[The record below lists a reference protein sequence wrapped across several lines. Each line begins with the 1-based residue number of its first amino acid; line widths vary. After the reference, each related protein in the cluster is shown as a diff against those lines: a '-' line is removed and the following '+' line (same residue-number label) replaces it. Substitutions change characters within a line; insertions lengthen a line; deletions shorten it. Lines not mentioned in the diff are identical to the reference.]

1 MIDRFI
7 LCGFWSIY
15 YVYVAELY
23 PTEISSLGFGW
34 TSVVGQIGST
44 VSPFVAEISE
54 AIGVNGWFLT
64 AFFGVG
70 AWCFIFCLHETQG
83 MPLQE
88 VILERMDTLRREKSE
103 LEIE

>member
-1 MIDRFI
+1 MINRFI

-23 PTEISSLGFGW
+23 PTEIRSLGFGW

-44 VSPFVAEISE
+44 VSPFVTEISE
-54 AIGVNGWFLT
+54 AIGMNSWFLT

-70 AWCFIFCLHETQG
+70 AWCFIFCLHETLG
-83 MPLQE
+83 TPLKE
-88 VILERMDTLRREKSE
+88 VI
-103 LEIE
+103 